1 MKKFLRTFLL
11 ISLSTLIT
19 DALYGQTYQWVK
31 YGKSQGFEYG
41 NDITTDDTG
50 NVYVVGQYEYTTN
63 FGGVNLVSAGQHDI
77 FIAKY
82 APDGTLRW
90 VRSAG
95 GPEGDAGSSIGVD
108 AAGNIYIT
116 GEFEKTAKFTPVDSI
131 TSSSSN
137 NNIFVAKY
145 NNSGVFQWVKKLGSS
160 SDGRGRAIAVD
171 ANGYSYVSGGFSGT
185 TNFGGVNLS
194 SSGSQDIFIA
204 KYTPAGNLVWAKKA
218 GGNRD
223 DRGRDITLDKLGNV
237 ILAATF
243 TLSANF
249 SGTNVSDGTG
259 SLMSGAVVKYDTSGT
274 LKWVR
279 RIGGCCDTTR
289 AYGPTTDEFGNVYV
303 TGYFTGQTNV
313 GSITLNGSGN
323 TDAFIAKYD
332 ANGNAEW
339 AKKYGGAYEDYGNG
353 SATDTRR
360 QLVFFT
366 GMFDYRADFDSV
378 NIFSAGNRDSW
389 VTAVDYDGNLKWL
402 RIAGGS
408 GRDAGYA
415 IATDTSGN
423 VYHTGFT
430 NDTAYFGTYSV
441 QGYPLADY
449 FVAKLSPAVET
460 SPSVASSLLNASV
473 INCNDVQ
480 LVWNSGNGANR
491 LVIARAGSTVNAFPV
506 DGTGYSANPVFG
518 SGSDLG
524 NGNFIVYNGSGNSA
538 VVSGLSPGITY
549 YFTVIEYNGN
559 NLFANYY
566 TQNAPGANVLANSF
580 AIAANSSQGG
590 ICQGAST
597 TLTASGNAVSFSWSP
612 TTGLSASTG
621 SSVTAQPS
629 QSTTYTVTGTNG
641 SGCQASTMVSVT
653 VLPSPGV
660 LFSTLAATC
669 INSPSFTLS
678 GGAPSGGT
686 YSGIGV
692 SGGMFNPALAGL
704 GSHIITY
711 SYTASNGCQSS
722 DTSVQHV
729 SNPPQTSLA
738 AFAPVCQSAPSFT
751 LTGGTPAGGVYSGP
765 GVTSNQFSP
774 AVAGS
779 GTHTITYTYTVG
791 TCTSSSTA
799 SITVNPAPSVSLSA
813 FSPVCQITPAFS
825 LSGGTP
831 SGGTYSGPGVSN
843 GVFNPSLAGLGT
855 HTISYSITSGGCSN
869 TATST
874 ILVQSSPQVSFS
886 ALPDLCANAS
896 PLVLNGGSPAG
907 GTYSGS
913 GVSNGQFNPAAV
925 GPGTYTITYSYNAGS
940 GCSGTAQQSITVKSI
955 PSVSL
960 SPFSP
965 VCVNGSPVALS
976 GGSPGGGVYSGTGV
990 NNGVFNP
997 NVGVGNFPI
1006 TYTVTG
1012 ANACAAGATQNLEV
1026 KPLPSVSLGFFTP
1039 MCTNSGSL
1047 TLSGGSPS
1055 GGIYSG
1061 TGVSGGIFTPSM
1073 GPGTYLITYTY
1084 SDAFNC
1090 SASVSNPVQVN
1101 PAPSVYL
1108 SAQSPLCSN
1117 TSAVPL
1123 QGGSPAGG
1131 SYSGTGVNNGMFS
1144 PVNGS
1149 GNYAITY
1156 TYTDINSCSG
1166 AQSVNLTVFPSPE
1179 VDLGMDTVVC
1189 ADAMITL
1196 QVSST
1201 FSTVNWSDGSAS
1213 SSIQLDSAG
1222 VGMNSLPVTVTVSNS
1237 SGCIDRDTIIIT
1249 FDVCAGIENEIR
1261 QSMPGVYIYPN
1272 PFISTVKLFCERP
1285 VNVKIFDVSGRM
1297 LEKKDAVSGVMETGM
1312 DLSPGTY
1319 FVEVSGNGF
1328 RKVFHVIKANR

>member
-11 ISLSTLIT
+11 ISLSALIT

-41 NDITTDDTG
+41 NDIATDDTG

-82 APDGTLRW
+82 SSDGTLRW

-95 GPEGDAGSSIGVD
+95 GPHGDAGSAIGID

-116 GEFEKTAKFTPVDSI
+116 GEFERTAKFSPNDSI

-137 NNIFVAKY
+137 NNIYVAKY
-145 NNSGVFQWVKKLGSS
+145 NNSGVFQWVKKIGGSS
-160 SDGRGRAIAVD
+160 DSRGRAIAVD
-171 ANGYSYVSGGFSGT
+171 AAGYSYVSGGFSGT

-194 SSGSQDIFIA
+194 SSGSQDIFVA
-204 KYTPAGNLVWAKKA
+204 KYTPSGNLVWAKKA

-223 DRGRDITLDKLGNV
+223 DRGRDITLDRFGNV
-237 ILAATF
+237 FLAATF

-249 SGTNVSDGTG
+249 SGTTVSDGTG
-259 SLMSGAVVKYDTSGT
+259 SLMSGAVVKYDTSGN

-279 RIGGCCDTTR
+279 KIGGCCDTTR

-303 TGYFTGQTNV
+303 TGYFSAETNI
-313 GSITLNGSGN
+313 GNITLVGSGN

-339 AKKYGGAYEDYGNG
+339 AKKYGGANEDFGNG
-353 SATDTRR
+353 SATDVRR

-415 IATDTSGN
+415 IAADTSGN

-430 NDTAYFGTYSV
+430 NDTAYFGAYSV

-473 INCNDVQ
+473 TNCNDVQ
-480 LVWNSGNGANR
+480 LAWNPGNGANR
-491 LVIARAGSTVNAFPV
+491 MVIARAGSAVNAFPV
-506 DGTGYSANPVFG
+506 DGNGYSASPVFG
-518 SGSDLG
+518 SGSELG
-524 NGNFIVYNGSGNSA
+524 SGNFIVYNGSGSST
-538 VVSGLSPGITY
+538 VISGLSPGITY
-549 YFTVIEYNGN
+549 YFTVIEYNGS

-566 TQNAPGANVLANSF
+566 TQNAPNANVLANSF

-597 TLTASGNAVSFSWSP
+597 LLTASGNAVSYAWSP
-612 TTGLSASTG
+612 SSGLSATTG

-629 QSTTYTVTGTNG
+629 LTTTYTVTGTNG
-641 SGCQASTMVSVT
+641 SGCQASTMVTVT

-660 LFSTLAATC
+660 LFSALAPTC
-669 INSPSFTLS
+669 ISTPSFTLS

-686 YSGIGV
+686 YSGNGV
-692 SGGMFNPALAGL
+692 STGVFNPAQAGL
-704 GSHIITY
+704 GSHLITY
-711 SYTASNGCQSS
+711 SYTAANGCQGS
-722 DTSVQHV
+722 DTSVIHV
-729 SNPPQTSLA
+729 TNPPQTSLA
-738 AFAPVCQSAPSFT
+738 AFSSVCQSAPAFL
-751 LTGGTPAGGVYSGP
+751 LTGGTPAGGTYSGP
-765 GVTSNQFSP
+765 GVSANQFSP
-774 AVAGS
+774 AVAGA
-779 GTHTITYTYTVG
+779 GTHTITYTYSVG
-791 TCTSSSTA
+791 TCVSSSTA

-843 GVFNPSLAGLGT
+843 GIFNPSVAGLGT
-855 HTISYSITSGGCSN
+855 HTISYSMSSGGCTGS
-869 TATST
+869 ATST
-874 ILVQSSPQVSFS
+874 ILVQSSPQIAFAAMADV
-886 ALPDLCANAS
+886 CANAS
-896 PLVLNGGSPAG
+896 PVILSGGSPSG

-940 GCSGTAQQSITVKSI
+940 GCSGAAQQSITVKSI

-960 SPFSP
+960 NPINP
-965 VCVNGSPVALS
+965 VCVNGSPVTLS
-976 GGSPGGGVYSGTGV
+976 GGSPAGGVYSGTGV

-1012 ANACAAGATQNLEV
+1012 ANACAAVATQNIEV
-1026 KPLPSVSLGFFTP
+1026 RALPSVSLGFFTP
-1039 MCTNSGSL
+1039 MCTNSGPL

-1055 GGIYSG
+1055 GGVYSG
-1061 TGVSGGIFTPSM
+1061 TGVSGGVFTPSM

-1101 PAPSVYL
+1101 PPPSVFL

-1117 TSAVPL
+1117 TSPVSL

-1131 SYSGTGVNNGMFS
+1131 SYSGTGVTNGMFS

-1166 AQSVNLTVFPSPE
+1166 SQSANLTVFPSPE
-1179 VDLGMDTVVC
+1179 VDLGTDTVVC

-1201 FSTVNWSDGSAS
+1201 FSTVNWSDGSTTN
-1213 SSIQLDSAG
+1213 SIQLDSAG
-1222 VGMNSLPVTVTVSNS
+1222 VGMNSQPVTVTVSNS
-1237 SGCIDRDTIIIT
+1237 YGCIDRDTVNVT
-1249 FDVCAGIENEIR
+1249 FDVCAGVENDAR

-1285 VNVKIFDVSGRM
+1285 VNMKLFDVSGRL
-1297 LEKKDAVSGVMETGM
+1297 LEKRNDVTGMMETGI

-1319 FVEVSGNGF
+1319 FMEVSGNGF
-1328 RKVFHVIKANR
+1328 RKVFHIIKANR